1 MSLANTTTN
10 NQAEDDDDS
19 IQGEE
24 SNQSCEDEDVSNH
37 TSNKIATV
45 RAAMVAGTTNTM
57 SALVAS
63 MLDEAPTTIEDHFSS
78 VLGDSFHFM
87 DRPKVPMHHDGKK
100 GYFVAPRQ
108 AWFQWDPT
116 KLAEVKATLRYER
129 GMNNNE
135 IEALMY
141 YNVDYFRVR
150 VPRVVLPPSKL
161 YWRVRA
167 VYEMYGPMTDAKTK
181 APLFN
186 KAAWKK
192 ANNVLKE
199 ILAGN
204 ASDPCGMV
212 FYTQQLNAKGEPPL
226 TITMQCLTVAVDQM
240 TRSVPINNSLQHLGR
255 GIREYKCQTFLW
267 QNGAIDTT
275 SMFWSDFLE

>member
-1 MSLANTTTN
+1 MSVANTATN
-10 NQAEDDDDS
+10 NQAEDDDES

-24 SNQSCEDEDVSNH
+24 SNQSIKDEDVSNL
-37 TSNKIATV
+37 TSNEIATV
-45 RAAMVAGTTNTM
+45 RAAMVAGNTNSTR
-57 SALVAS
+57 ALVAS
-63 MLDEAPTTIEDHFSS
+63 MLDEAPTTIEDRFSS
-78 VLGDSFHFM
+78 VIGDSFHFM

-100 GYFVAPRQ
+100 GYFVALRQ
-108 AWFQWDPT
+108 AWFQWDLT

-141 YNVDYFRVR
+141 YDVDYFRVR

-167 VYEMYGPMTDAKTK
+167 VYEMYGPMIDAKTK

-212 FYTQQLNAKGEPPL
+212 FYSQQLNAKGEPAFDYHDHAML
-226 TITMQCLTVAVDQM
+226 D
-240 TRSVPINNSLQHLGR
+240 
-255 GIREYKCQTFLW
+255 
-267 QNGAIDTT
+267 
-275 SMFWSDFLE
+275 